1 MKKILIGT
9 LILCVM
15 IFTSSCTQVVKG
27 RREIDH
33 NLFIQTTAFD
43 KGEND
48 RVRVTIISKS
58 MHSDAAAETSE
69 KEAHILTHEGQTI
82 FEVGRE
88 FDGFAS
94 KDVFWGHLEFVVIS
108 EEAAKEGLLKYIDF
122 IIRDHEVRLTP
133 KVIIVRDVTGEEMI
147 KKINTSTFDVSEKLD
162 NIFEDA
168 GLLSY
173 SSEITLADIIS
184 MATSEYTCIH
194 APTVKLV
201 QKTEGG
207 KEDKG
212 KYDPYL
218 DGYAIF
224 KNEKLVGYLTEKRA
238 RGLNWILN
246 KVDSGVIVVKDKEE
260 QQISMEIIES
270 KTKVIPKISDGKLTI
285 TVEIKMSSNI
295 AEYEGSE
302 NIFTES
308 AIDHI
313 KHQIKDQIEKEV
325 KDAIKYAK
333 ENGAD
338 FLQFGDAVYHKYP
351 IKWDIYKDNWED
363 EFKNVPVKIS
373 VKTRINRTYVIK
385 NPIGYREK

>member
-1 MKKILIGT
+1 MKKIIIGILT
-9 LILCVM
+9 LCVM
-15 IFTSSCTQVVKG
+15 VLACSCAEVVKG

-33 NLFIQTTAFD
+33 NLFIQTAAFD
-43 KGEND
+43 KGESD

-58 MHSDAAAETSE
+58 MHSDAATEMSE

-82 FEVGRE
+82 FEVSKE

-94 KDVFWGHLEFVVIS
+94 KDVFWGHLEFVIIS

-122 IIRDHEVRLTP
+122 IIRDHELRLTP
-133 KVIIVRDVTGEEMI
+133 VVIIVRGVTGEEMI
-147 KKINTSTFDVSEKLD
+147 RKINTSMFDVSEKLD

-194 APTVKLV
+194 VPTIKLV

-207 KEDKG
+207 EEDKG

-218 DGYAIF
+218 DGYAVF
-224 KNEKLVGYLTEKRA
+224 KNEKLVGYVTEKKA

-246 KVDSGVIVVKDKEE
+246 KIDSGVIVVKDKEDQE
-260 QQISMEIIES
+260 ISMEIIDS
-270 KTKVIPKISDGKLTI
+270 KTKLIPQISEGKLSI

-295 AEYEGSE
+295 AEYEGSQ

-313 KHQIKDQIEKEV
+313 KQQIKDQIEIEV
-325 KDAIKYAK
+325 KDAVKYAQEK
-333 ENGAD
+333 GSD
-338 FLQFGDAVYHKYP
+338 FLQFGNAVYHKYP
-351 IKWDIYKDNWED
+351 IKWDAYKDNWEE
-363 EFKNVPVKIS
+363 EFKNVPVKVS
-373 VKTRINRTYVIK
+373 VKARVNRTYVIK
-385 NPIGYREK
+385 DPIGYREK